1 MNKIESASKVMIG
14 DLIDV
19 RTEANPDKPHYERL
33 TPAHLLRD
41 EIWYGIP
48 LSEEF
53 FKRNFSNL
61 TLGVR
66 WEAVRDVRENLGFVI
81 EVDAI
86 LAHFR
91 GIVGYVHQVQH
102 VLRMCGIEME
112 ITLPEE

>member
-14 DLIDV
+14 DLVDV

-41 EIWYGIP
+41 GIWYGIP

-66 WEAVRDVRENLGFVI
+66 WKAVRDVRENLWFVI
-81 EVDAI
+81 EVDTI

-91 GIVGYVHQVQH
+91 GIVGCVHQVQH
-102 VLRMCGIEME
+102 VLRMCGIEKE
-112 ITLPEE
+112 ITLQEE